1 MRLRQAVRLG
11 REMLDRD
18 GCRNDT
24 FYGIFSPEYRQALA
38 RMVAAGEKAKARRPR
53 VLAYKK

>member
-1 MRLRQAVRLG
+1 MRLRQAVKLG

-24 FYGIFSPEYRQALA
+24 FYGIFSPEYRQALV
-38 RMVAAGEKAKARRPR
+38 RMVAAAGKTNARRPR
-53 VLAYKK
+53 AAARKK